1 MKVILLQ
8 DVKAQGKKG
17 DLLNVSDGY
26 ARNYL
31 LPKGLAKEADA
42 GSIAEVKAKEAA
54 RKRREEEERREAKE
68 LGERIAALSVTVEM
82 PSGSEGRLY
91 GSVTNKDIA
100 AALEAQHGISIDKR
114 RIETVSLKTV
124 GSYPVRVKLGA
135 EVAVNLTVVVK

>member
-100 AALEAQHGISIDKR
+100 AALEAQHCISIDKR